1 MHLNAMPSPPKFE
14 HNAKVT
20 LPFDSPHLTSLATV
34 VSSLWSAVHELS
46 ILSASAALVLSFWC
60 FQISFFNGLAF
71 IFLFPYGAL
80 NTGIINES
88 PSNDTLLY
96 YVFEFFF

>member
-34 VSSLWSAVHELS
+34 VSPLWSAVHELS
-46 ILSASAALVLSFWC
+46 ILSASAALVFVVLVFSNFLLQWAGIHFFVSLRGAEHGDNKRVSEQRYPVILC
-60 FQISFFNGLAF
+60 F
-71 IFLFPYGAL
+71 
-80 NTGIINES
+80 
-88 PSNDTLLY
+88 
-96 YVFEFFF
+96 